1 MSNMAAN
8 EIPGDSMRSEPL
20 DQQMVRTEVEQMGL
34 ALLSQHS
41 SHQPVIE
48 FSIVNDSDSD
58 EKDDDGDDDAEY
70 GFFFDIV
77 SNPEEPERQGQ
88 NSDFDD
94 TWSDSSS
101 DSVEAINWL
110 DKYGGWYF
118 EISSWRYEPMY
129 KFVMPDPR
137 RSCNAAAAGL
147 KEPLSLLTK
156 YRRQRLA
163 DQSEYFEESIPSPSA
178 TLRRVSQVTRGSGLK
193 KVQNVDEKTVRW
205 A

>member
-1 MSNMAAN
+1 MSNMAGN
-8 EIPGDSMRSEPL
+8 KISGVSMQSEEPL
-20 DQQMVRTEVEQMGL
+20 DEQIVQMGL
-34 ALLSQHS
+34 APLSRQLSQ
-41 SHQPVIE
+41 QPVIG
-48 FSIVNDSDSD
+48 FPIVEDSDNEEED
-58 EKDDDGDDDAEY
+58 GGDGDEEY

-77 SNPEEPERQGQ
+77 SNPDEPERQGQ

-94 TWSDSSS
+94 TWSNSSS

-178 TLRRVSQVTRGSGLK
+178 TLRRVSQVTRGSRLK